1 MDRKNAIIALLA
13 VLLIFCTATS
23 YLSYQQ
29 QQHMIAAQGDIIE
42 KLISARNAGT
52 ADRAENQAFINGS
65 ATASS
70 SCANIVAVR
79 SDTHSGVIGKVYVEL
94 KDGNGDVLINTNP
107 FVEPDTQYS
116 VREAVA
122 IAENFTNVNVSNKDI
137 IVSFAI
143 NGTLIGGPSAGAAT
157 TVATIAAIEGTQVR
171 QDVAITGTIEEGGYI
186 GQVGGVFDKA
196 VAAEKNGMT
205 LFLVPN
211 GQKKVIY
218 YEQQTE
224 ERDIFGF
231 TFTRVYYTPK
241 EIDLGEYME
250 GTMDVE
256 EVSTIGEAV
265 TYMIAEYDFII

>member
-1 MDRKNAIIALLA
+1 MNRKNAIIAVLTI
-13 VLLIFCTATS
+13 LLIFSTATS

-42 KLISARNAGT
+42 KLISARNAET
-52 ADRAENQAFINGS
+52 ADRAENQTFINGS
-65 ATASS
+65 EGVSS
-70 SCANIVAVR
+70 SSANIVAVR

-94 KDGNGDVLINTNP
+94 KDGKGDVLVNTNP

-171 QDVAITGTIEEGGYI
+171 QDIAITGTIEEGGYI

-196 VAAEKNGMT
+196 VAAEKNSMT

-224 ERDIFGF
+224 ERNIFGF
-231 TFTRVYYTPK
+231 SFTRVYYTPK

>member
-1 MDRKNAIIALLA
+1 
-13 VLLIFCTATS
+13 
-23 YLSYQQ
+23 
-29 QQHMIAAQGDIIE
+29 MIAAQGDIIE
-42 KLISARNAGT
+42 NLISARNNAGT
-52 ADRAENQAFINGS
+52 TDRAENPAYTNVSEVG
-65 ATASS
+65 SS
-70 SCANIVAVR
+70 SSANIVAVR
-79 SDTHSGVIGKVYVEL
+79 SDTRVGVIGKVYVEL
-94 KDGNGDVLINTNP
+94 KDGDGDVLVNTNP

-122 IAENFTNVNVSNKDI
+122 IAENFTNINVSNKDI

-157 TVATIAAIEGTQVR
+157 TVATIAAMEGTQVR

-196 VAAEKNGMT
+196 VAAEKDGMN

-218 YEQQTE
+218 YEQQIE
-224 ERDIFGF
+224 ERNIFGF
-231 TFTRVYYTPK
+231 SFTRVYYTPK

-265 TYMIAEYDFII
+265 TYIIAEYDF